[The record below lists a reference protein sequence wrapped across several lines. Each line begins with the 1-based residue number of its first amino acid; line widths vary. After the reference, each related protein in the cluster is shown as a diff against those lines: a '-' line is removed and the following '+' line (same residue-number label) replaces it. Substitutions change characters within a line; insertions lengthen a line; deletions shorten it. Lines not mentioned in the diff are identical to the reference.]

1 MKNQKG
7 FTLVELLVAIGIT
20 GLIGTLSLSGLNT
33 SLNINKKTLDRSDLI
48 SELQLTDRVLKRDLL
63 HALTRNSRLFEGKRL
78 NHPLYGEVLLS
89 KEVFLAFSIH
99 SSIDYQDQGGS
110 IRWVEYSKSDNQLIR
125 NEYLFADRTEETKVL
140 SSVLL
145 NNIDSVELSFTNQDQ
160 SYLSWPSQITEG
172 IEGLPQMVEVTL
184 KIKSYGDVSMSYLLT
199 EGFQV

>member
-1 MKNQKG
+1 M
-7 FTLVELLVAIGIT
+7 VPCH
-20 GLIGTLSLSGLNT
+20 LSGLNT
-33 SLNINKKTLDRSDLI
+33 SLSINKKTLDRSDLI

-172 IEGLPQMVEVTL
+172 IKGLPQMVEVTL

>member
-7 FTLVELLVAIGIT
+7 FTLVELLVAISIT

-33 SLNINKKTLDRSDLI
+33 SLSINKKTLDRSDLI

-63 HALTRNSRLFEGKRL
+63 HALTRNSRLSEGKRL
-78 NHPLYGEVLLS
+78 KHPLYGEVLLS
-89 KEVFLAFSIH
+89 QEVFLAFSIH

-110 IRWVEYSKSDNQLIR
+110 IRWVEYLKSDNQIVR
-125 NEYLFADRTEETKVL
+125 NEYFFADRTEETKVL

-172 IEGLPQMVEVTL
+172 IKGLPQMVEVTL